1 MARRK
6 DLLAE
11 DGLQAIEDHRRQA
24 APSLQCV
31 LEQDRLGRRSKRGA
45 PWTGGYV
52 RPDGGLGKMLGVR
65 RYAVVVDML
74 RYGVS
79 ERIGR
84 VLKTAGVCTIACL

>member
-1 MARRK
+1 
-6 DLLAE
+6 
-11 DGLQAIEDHRRQA
+11 
-24 APSLQCV
+24 
-31 LEQDRLGRRSKRGA
+31 
-45 PWTGGYV
+45 
-52 RPDGGLGKMLGVR
+52 MLGVR